1 MKRTQKDRFEQGGW
15 KIGTASELLGLT
27 EAEEALVEAKL
38 RLGDAVRTLREK
50 KHLSQAELAK
60 LMGSSQSRVA
70 KVENRDPE
78 VSLDLQMKAVFAASA
93 GARGSSSIRKWSVR
107 APAARLARAVT
118 GTGTRQGARRGR
130 GARAPHGSPGAR
142 PAR

>member
-1 MKRTQKDRFEQGGW
+1 MKRAQKDRFEQGGW

-27 EAEEALVEAKL
+27 EAEEALVETKL

-70 KVENRDPE
+70 KVENRDAE
-78 VSLDLQMKAVFAASA
+78 VSLDLQMKAIFAASPS
-93 GARGSSSIRKWSVR
+93 ARREFQGLIRKWSVR
-107 APAARLARAVT
+107 TPAPRRAAVS
-118 GTGTRQGARRGR
+118 GTGTRTGVARS
-130 GARAPHGSPGAR
+130 SPTR
-142 PAR
+142 